1 MSSLSELMPLLM
13 PSQEERAIFNLQ
25 EKEYTIS
32 RRPPK
37 RGTSAPSKSEDPYGK
52 SSGISQGESGIIGS
66 GTKSSASQV
75 RESQED
81 LRPHGSEPT
90 HK

>member
-1 MSSLSELMPLLM
+1 MSNLSELMPLLM

-25 EKEYTIS
+25 EKEYIIS
-32 RRPPK
+32 RRP
-37 RGTSAPSKSEDPYGK
+37 SKSDPHGK

-66 GTKSSASQV
+66 RTESSASQV
-75 RESQED
+75 RESEED
-81 LRPHGSEPT
+81 LRQHGSEPT

>member
-1 MSSLSELMPLLM
+1 MSSLSELMSVLM

-32 RRPPK
+32 RRP
-37 RGTSAPSKSEDPYGK
+37 SKSDPHGK
-52 SSGISQGESGIIGS
+52 SSGISQGESGIIGG
-66 GTKSSASQV
+66 GTESSAGQV

-81 LRPHGSEPT
+81 LRQRGSEPT
-90 HK
+90 NK

>member
-1 MSSLSELMPLLM
+1 MAKMSNLSELMPLLM

-25 EKEYTIS
+25 EREYIIS
-32 RRPPK
+32 RR
-37 RGTSAPSKSEDPYGK
+37 PSKSEDPHGK
-52 SSGISQGESGIIGS
+52 PSGISQGESGIIGS
-66 GTKSSASQV
+66 GTESSASQV

-81 LRPHGSEPT
+81 LRQHGSEPT

>member
-1 MSSLSELMPLLM
+1 MSSLSELMSVLM

-25 EKEYTIS
+25 EKEYTVS
-32 RRPPK
+32 RRTSK
-37 RGTSAPSKSEDPYGK
+37 RGTCAPSKSEEPHGK

-66 GTKSSASQV
+66 GTESSASQV
-75 RESQED
+75 RESQGD

-90 HK
+90 NK